1 MALLRNLKA
10 SPRKIRKYRTRKDVK
25 NNAQNIFILQYPSGP
40 VGVAGVSYS
49 LNLLD
54 WVADAAMQKTIV
66 GKSRPA
72 SLVKL
77 NFMPPAAFFLMK
89 I

>member
-1 MALLRNLKA
+1 MALLRSLKA
-10 SPRKIRKYRTRKDVK
+10 SPRKIRKYRTRRDVK
-25 NNAQNIFILQYPSGP
+25 PNAQNLLILQYPSGP
-40 VGVAGVSYS
+40 IGDAGVSYS

-54 WVADAAMQKTIV
+54 SVADAAIQKTIV

-77 NFMPPAAFFLMK
+77 NFVPPAAFFLMK